1 MIPAGMNHIIGMIQ
15 DETLLIYNFLGG
27 SEFFHVKDFSNNI
40 KLEEIITIQPY
51 HMEMEKK
58 MFGYLK
64 MATHTLNTYKCGIKF
79 NQ

>member
-1 MIPAGMNHIIGMIQ
+1 MNHIIGMIQ
-15 DETLLIYNFLGG
+15 DETLLIYNFLGD
-27 SEFFHVKDFSNNI
+27 SDFFHVKDFSNNI

-64 MATHTLNTYKCGIKF
+64 MANHTLNTYKCGIKF
-79 NQ
+79 NK